1 MNKIQCP
8 NCKNYK
14 IKSSKAT
21 AWALL
26 VIGIATIIFGIGI
39 IFLLMG
45 FVAFPKKQN
54 IAVRFV
60 VLNSTIIQN
69 QFQLLPSYFSSAA
82 HSELLFSQ

>member
-45 FVAFPKKQN
+45 FVAFSKKTEYSCEVCGFKFN
-54 IAVRFV
+54 DNTKSVPA
-60 VLNSTIIQN
+60 T
-69 QFQLLPSYFSSAA
+69 A
-82 HSELLFSQ
+82 